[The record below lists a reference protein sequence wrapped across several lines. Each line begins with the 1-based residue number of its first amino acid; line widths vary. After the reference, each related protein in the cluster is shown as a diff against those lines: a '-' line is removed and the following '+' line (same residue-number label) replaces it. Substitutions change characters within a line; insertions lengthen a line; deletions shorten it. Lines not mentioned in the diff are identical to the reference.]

1 VEFNDDIQ
9 MVELNYYYYDG
20 FGEDKVVQSIK
31 DGSWHILKPDGSLI
45 NLKSNYLAF
54 AGIEGKN
61 LNFDNDYYRF
71 VIGNESYDIDY
82 STRFIYVDKNGMEC
96 FVERYKYVDPTKGEN
111 YFILR
116 NIKGDGYETGLYHK
130 YNKTVVI
137 PAVYDTLN
145 YISDDRIAAGK
156 NYKYRLIN
164 IKQEEIIPFEY
175 DNLDYINDNF
185 VKGGDFAMKEKKI
198 FDAITDVRDERIE
211 EAKDTKLKKKNTRLR
226 KWMAVA
232 ACAALLIIG
241 TLYFWEETKS
251 PSSGPIMDVVYPK
264 AYAFENDDTWRKVR
278 EGNPVDDNF
287 IAAINNFSYRTG
299 ALVLTDEGKNINYSP
314 LSLYYAL
321 SIAASGS
328 KSETEAQLLALLG
341 IDDTQELSDQCG
353 NLYRLLYRDNE
364 IGKLKIA
371 NSIWMDDHINGE
383 EIIFKDDFVIGSA
396 ENFYASSHSVDF
408 AGEETGKAMADWISA
423 NTNGTLSPTFE
434 TNPEQILTILNTVYF
449 YDQWIDRFDRNK
461 TAEDVFYLSNGSQV
475 KSDFMNQTFVSARF
489 TKGKGFTC
497 AGLSL
502 KNAAQMIFIL
512 PDEGVSPYELI
523 TSAEQMKEIFEGGE
537 GFNGEVV
544 WKIPKFS
551 FSSKLSMTDVIKEL
565 GVSSAFTPEADFTG
579 ITDHMAYITGVL
591 QETHIAIDEDGVEA
605 SAFTQI
611 DYAGSAMPE
620 GSADMILN
628 RPFIY
633 GITARND
640 SLLFVGV
647 CENPSE

>member
-1 VEFNDDIQ
+1 
-9 MVELNYYYYDG
+9 
-20 FGEDKVVQSIK
+20 
-31 DGSWHILKPDGSLI
+31 
-45 NLKSNYLAF
+45 
-54 AGIEGKN
+54 
-61 LNFDNDYYRF
+61 
-71 VIGNESYDIDY
+71 
-82 STRFIYVDKNGMEC
+82 VDKNGMEC

-364 IGKLKIA
+364 IGMSGIKDELEDKGYDKTSSEKLLKA
-371 NSIWMDDHINGE
+371 LE
-383 EIIFKDDFVIGSA
+383 EINKKGTDCLGEYGVPKEVVTDVKKVLEESNTYAAGKYEVVFDFTLIRGMGYYTGSNILPLLAARFISAIAATYIFSRALKNDKIDVI
-396 ENFYASSHSVDF
+396 NISSH
-408 AGEETGKAMADWISA
+408 EK
-423 NTNGTLSPTFE
+423 
-434 TNPEQILTILNTVYF
+434 
-449 YDQWIDRFDRNK
+449 
-461 TAEDVFYLSNGSQV
+461 
-475 KSDFMNQTFVSARF
+475 
-489 TKGKGFTC
+489 
-497 AGLSL
+497 
-502 KNAAQMIFIL
+502 
-512 PDEGVSPYELI
+512 
-523 TSAEQMKEIFEGGE
+523 
-537 GFNGEVV
+537 
-544 WKIPKFS
+544 
-551 FSSKLSMTDVIKEL
+551 
-565 GVSSAFTPEADFTG
+565 
-579 ITDHMAYITGVL
+579 
-591 QETHIAIDEDGVEA
+591 
-605 SAFTQI
+605 
-611 DYAGSAMPE
+611 
-620 GSADMILN
+620 
-628 RPFIY
+628 
-633 GITARND
+633 
-640 SLLFVGV
+640 
-647 CENPSE
+647 